1 MDKRKLECKN
11 VVRPTERL
19 TWASDVLL
27 NGTAKYYDCIT
38 SQWVTQYIK
47 RDRWKFSGPYWKHV

>member
-38 SQWVTQYIK
+38 SQ
-47 RDRWKFSGPYWKHV
+47 